1 MQTKL
6 HDKTQQIGNI
16 ALPQKTQFSQ
26 IHKIFIS

>member
-16 ALPQKTQFSQ
+16 ALPVTNTENAVSPNP
-26 IHKIFIS
+26 